1 MARPTGHSDP
11 ANKRLFSHRRVVA
24 DLVRLLG
31 GGWVED
37 VALERLERLP
47 AEHVTDDLRKRLADM
62 PWWAPFKDGGGRPAG
77 SGVLFHLEFQ
87 SRPDPWMVER
97 LLAYVALLRRDLR
110 HSGWM
115 PASAGQ
121 LVVHLPLVVYTGRV
135 PWNVPLR
142 LAPPAWMPPELARIQ
157 PRFAYWLIE
166 ARHYAGDNVADGSLA
181 RALLALD
188 AAPAAGL
195 AAALKRT
202 TTLLGQVD
210 DWDLWRSFEVWYNG
224 ILRPR
229 VGAWSPAWANMM
241 ETPTMLA
248 ETLREWDEQLIDKG
262 RREGREEGLER
273 ERTLLCGMAE
283 RRFGAATGQ
292 ELAGVLTGVE
302 DNAELARVSIL
313 IVDCT
318 TGQELLARAR
328 SR

>member
-1 MARPTGHSDP
+1 M
-11 ANKRLFSHRRVVA
+11 
-24 DLVRLLG
+24 
-31 GGWVED
+31 
-37 VALERLERLP
+37 
-47 AEHVTDDLRKRLADM
+47 
-62 PWWAPFKDGGGRPAG
+62 
-77 SGVLFHLEFQ
+77 
-87 SRPDPWMVER
+87 
-97 LLAYVALLRRDLR
+97 
-110 HSGWM
+110 
-115 PASAGQ
+115 
-121 LVVHLPLVVYTGRV
+121 
-135 PWNVPLR
+135 
-142 LAPPAWMPPELARIQ
+142 
-157 PRFAYWLIE
+157 
-166 ARHYAGDNVADGSLA
+166 
-181 RALLALD
+181 LALD

-202 TTLLGQVD
+202 TTLLAQVD

-283 RRFGAATGQ
+283 RRFGTATGQ

-302 DNAELARVSIL
+302 DTAELARVSIL

-328 SR
+328 AR